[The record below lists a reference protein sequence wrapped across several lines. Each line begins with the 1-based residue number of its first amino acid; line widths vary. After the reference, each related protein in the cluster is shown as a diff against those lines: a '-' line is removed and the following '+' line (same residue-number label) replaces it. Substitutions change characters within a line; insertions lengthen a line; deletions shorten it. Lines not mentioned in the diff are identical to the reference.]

1 MKKKRNKA
9 RVSHHMQDADKE
21 LVWADNADALERRI
35 KEGIDIDAVDGIRM
49 TLLHL
54 AAWNG
59 SVKCLRV

>member
-1 MKKKRNKA
+1 
-9 RVSHHMQDADKE
+9 MQDADKE
-21 LVWADNADALERRI
+21 LVLADNVDALERRI